1 MDAVDTV
8 DAAARP
14 MNAGHGS
21 QAETARV
28 DRFERAL
35 EHRRRWA
42 RDAAVLGTVEPW
54 RLQDTA
60 ALGAMPDWVGEPEA
74 IRRER
79 AVLAGAVLRARALRR
94 IVSGPLLSALVAT
107 IGAPR
112 LEAVLALPAR
122 VPLLDATPL
131 PADLIEHLH
140 ALGGELLVRTHAGP
154 PSIRAAIARLF
165 PPSDAFGQADPA
177 ALRWVAD
184 DVAMLWRRFDAAPVS
199 PQVRAFDAVI
209 ETNEAP

>member
-1 MDAVDTV
+1 
-8 DAAARP
+8 

-21 QAETARV
+21 PAEAAGA

-42 RDAAVLGTVEPW
+42 RDAALLGTVDPW
-54 RLQDTA
+54 RLEDTA
-60 ALGAMPDWVGEPEA
+60 ALGAMPDWVGEPQA
-74 IRRER
+74 LRRAR

-94 IVSGPLLSALVAT
+94 TVSGPVLTVLVAT

-131 PADLIEHLH
+131 PEDLIEHLH

-154 PSIRAAIARLF
+154 ASIRAAIARLF
-165 PPSDAFGQADPA
+165 PPSDALGQADPA
-177 ALRWVAD
+177 ALRRVAD
-184 DVAMLWRRFDAAPVS
+184 DVAMLWSRVDAATAAREAGGFDAATEM
-199 PQVRAFDAVI
+199 D
-209 ETNEAP
+209 EAP